1 MSKRLAVLAAT
12 TALVGLSHPAMAQQG
27 WVDGSYDTVA
37 ETAMRGGHAWSDE
50 PQAGVSWDPVA
61 TTADETADA
70 YVSADED
77 YDYAYGSREVV
88 QTDRSSHG
96 SRGHHRGHNRDQNRG
111 GHHAAPSSAPR
122 LAYGAAERA
131 EWLAQC
137 RSLHAQPD
145 YADYYEDERR
155 GRGNGGLIGGLIG
168 AVTGGFAGNRI
179 ADGDRLLGTVIGAG
193 VGGLAGAVIGSVVDG
208 ARDRDDDRDDSR
220 DRRRVYSGGDHGF
233 DYCEAYLL
241 NYERG
246 YGVPGQV
253 AYAPVMMVPVAQQA
267 HGQSAQHRRTYRV
280 IEEDVVVE
288 SRETH
293 APQRRIR
300 RAAPAREQGKL
311 LSAD

>member
-12 TALVGLSHPAMAQQG
+12 TALVSLSTPAMAQQG
-27 WVDGSYDTVA
+27 WVDDSYDAVA
-37 ETAMRGGHAWSDE
+37 TAAMREGRSWADE
-50 PQAGVSWDPVA
+50 AQAGVSWDADAP
-61 TTADETADA
+61 TAYEAADA
-70 YVSADED
+70 YASADEA
-77 YDYAYGSREVV
+77 YDYVYESREVV
-88 QTDRSSHG
+88 QDVYRDGADEAGRPAHG
-96 SRGHHRGHNRDQNRG
+96 GRDHHRRGHH
-111 GHHAAPSSAPR
+111 APQSSAPR

-137 RSLHAQPD
+137 RSLHARPD
-145 YADYYEDERR
+145 YADYYEDDNR

-179 ADGDRLLGTVIGAG
+179 ADGDRLLGTVVGAG
-193 VGGLAGAVIGSVVDG
+193 IGGLAGAVIGSVIDG
-208 ARDRDDDRDDSR
+208 GDDDDDRRPVYTGDDQA
-220 DRRRVYSGGDHGF
+220 F

-246 YGVPGQV
+246 YGVPGQM

-267 HGQSAQHRRTYRV
+267 HSQTAHHGRTYRV

-288 SRETH
+288 TREAH

-300 RAAPAREQGKL
+300 RAMPAREQGKL
-311 LSAD
+311 LRAD